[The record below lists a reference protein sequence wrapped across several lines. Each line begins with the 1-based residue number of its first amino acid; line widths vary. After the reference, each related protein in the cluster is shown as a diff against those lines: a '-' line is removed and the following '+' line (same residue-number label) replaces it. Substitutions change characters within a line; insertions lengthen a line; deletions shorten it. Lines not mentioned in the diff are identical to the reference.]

1 MSQLMDKEFKSLE
14 NKIDQ
19 LIGLY
24 QQAREENIRLHCL
37 LENAQE
43 KNRQL
48 AERMQTVAERLKIL
62 LNNLPGN

>member
-43 KNRQL
+43 KKP
-48 AERMQTVAERLKIL
+48 AAC
-62 LNNLPGN
+62 